1 MISYRSSITGACRGS
16 GKTGGKALGNTIG
29 KTVVLIALI
38 SQLASCGYQLRG
50 SSTPANGAV
59 TVSELGPLYIN
70 TVIDASNSTA
80 GSGSGSGSGNAAFYT
95 LLRSKLQAA
104 SITLTTERAKSRY
117 RLTVY
122 GFQSQQHPLSYTS
135 NGDVSEYR
143 HQASLAFRLT
153 DANNFSA
160 INATRLKAEEI
171 VRSNQN
177 GLAADRAKTAQLQR
191 ELALKL
197 VDQIYWALKTASIKH
212 NAVQPRQFTTPAK

>member
-16 GKTGGKALGNTIG
+16 GKAGSKALGNTIG

-59 TVSELGPLYIN
+59 TVSELGPLYID

-80 GSGSGSGSGNAAFYT
+80 GSGSGNAAFYT

-117 RLTVY
+117 RLKVY
-122 GFQSQQHPLSYTS
+122 GFQSQQHPLSYAS

-143 HQASLAFRLT
+143 HQASLAFKLT

-177 GLAADRAKTAQLQR
+177 GLAADRAKTAQLRR
-191 ELALKL
+191 ELAHKL